1 MRPLQ
6 FWFDYASTYSYVAA
20 MRIEDAAARAGVQ
33 VTWRPFLLGPIFTE
47 QLGIKDSPF
56 NVFPVRGRYMWRD
69 LERLCARHCLP
80 WRRPSAFP
88 RATLL
93 AARVGCAAADAPWA
107 PAYHRAVFRANF
119 VEDRD
124 IAAPT
129 VLREILAALGADAEA
144 LLAQATSPE
153 AKQALRDRG
162 AEAARLGIFGAPDFV
177 TEGELFFG
185 QDRLE
190 DALAWRSA

>member
-1 MRPLQ
+1 
-6 FWFDYASTYSYVAA
+6 
-20 MRIEDAAARAGVQ
+20 
-33 VTWRPFLLGPIFTE
+33 
-47 QLGIKDSPF
+47 
-56 NVFPVRGRYMWRD
+56 MWRD
-69 LERLCARHCLP
+69 LERLCARHGLP

-88 RATLL
+88 RASLL

-107 PAYHRAVFRANF
+107 PAYHRANF

-124 IAAPT
+124 IAEPT
-129 VLREILAALGADAEA
+129 VLRELLAVLGADAEA
-144 LLAQATSPE
+144 LLAQASSPE

-177 TEGELFFG
+177 ADGELFFG